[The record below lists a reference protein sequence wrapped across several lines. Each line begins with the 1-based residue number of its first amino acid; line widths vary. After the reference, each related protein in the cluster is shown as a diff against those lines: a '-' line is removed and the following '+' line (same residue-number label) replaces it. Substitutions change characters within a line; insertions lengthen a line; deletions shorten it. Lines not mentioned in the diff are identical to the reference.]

1 MLHKLRGV
9 RSCRFEM
16 FDHGEHVDNVFLAK
30 RWPVPR
36 LEHVLSQLDL
46 SVEKKTV
53 LFDPRELPVCDMLLK
68 SGISYAV
75 GIRWVSQ
82 LDVV

>member
-1 MLHKLRGV
+1 
-9 RSCRFEM
+9 M
-16 FDHGEHVDNVFLAK
+16 FDHREHVDNVFLTK

-46 SVEKKTV
+46 SVEKRQFFLHEKKTV
-53 LFDPRELPVCDMLLK
+53 LFDPRKLPVCDMLLK
-68 SGISYAV
+68 SGISYVV